1 MKVICGSMNWTRFWN
16 FFLDLTHFSKAICLK
31 DINSEYFVGFAKY
44 FWIVPFRLSYLLRSS
59 YCLDTP
65 QLPSMVTVQWS
76 CTEEPMRR
84 SFSNFIYR
92 LRQSRVRNLCGFAH
106 SVLSCFAKKV
116 AGLCE
121 KEQDTSLHQAD
132 TISTGKHNLWKVR
145 EIFHWNGKFTTRQC
159 ITQWDWPRA
168 DNFTIHTSAII
179 LTSNFFDSLSTSKW
193 CSGA

>member
-1 MKVICGSMNWTRFWN
+1 
-16 FFLDLTHFSKAICLK
+16 
-31 DINSEYFVGFAKY
+31 
-44 FWIVPFRLSYLLRSS
+44 
-59 YCLDTP
+59 
-65 QLPSMVTVQWS
+65 MVTVQWS
-76 CTEEPMRR
+76 SNEEPMRR

-145 EIFHWNGKFTTRQC
+145 EIFH
-159 ITQWDWPRA
+159 
-168 DNFTIHTSAII
+168 
-179 LTSNFFDSLSTSKW
+179 
-193 CSGA
+193 